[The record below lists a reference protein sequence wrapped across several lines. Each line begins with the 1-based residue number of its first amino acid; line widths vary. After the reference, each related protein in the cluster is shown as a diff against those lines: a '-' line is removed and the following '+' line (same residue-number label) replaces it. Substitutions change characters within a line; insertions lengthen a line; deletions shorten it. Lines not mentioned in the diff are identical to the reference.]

1 MVKYSWSLDMSSVE
15 ITHNGEQCKMQQMV
29 LKAISIVGTRGRET
43 HGCEGAP
50 ALPFCKQ
57 QC

>member
-1 MVKYSWSLDMSSVE
+1 MSSVE